1 MSASSPLSVA
11 EMALSLYAVN
21 EGYLD
26 KVPVDKIV
34 DYETELHDF
43 ARSSNQEALETINA
57 SGDYNDEIEAT
68 LKGICDGFAEKGA
81 Y

>member
-1 MSASSPLSVA
+1 
-11 EMALSLYAVN
+11 MALSLYAVN

-26 KVPVDKIV
+26 KIDVAHIV

-43 ARSSNQEALETINA
+43 ARSNNADDLERINE
-57 SGDYNDEIEAT
+57 SGDYNDEIEAS
-68 LKGICDGFAEKGA
+68 LKAICDSFAEKGA

>member
-1 MSASSPLSVA
+1 
-11 EMALSLYAVN
+11 MALSLYAVN

-26 KVPVDKIV
+26 GVPVDKVV

-43 ARSSNQEALETINA
+43 ARSSNQAALDAINE

-68 LKGICDGFAEKGA
+68 LKNICDGFAEKGA